1 MLKNYERK
9 QSFGPVAV
17 AAAVAAFGLLSL
29 VIVDHGPGRRPHAQS
44 PETVSLTSN
53 YTDTAAAARAA
64 GATVSPTDP
73 KSEIEPVAPGPKPS
87 QPANPAPG

>member
-17 AAAVAAFGLLSL
+17 AVAVAAFGLLSL
-29 VIVDHGPGRRPHAQS
+29 VIVDHGPPHAQS

-53 YTDTAAAARAA
+53 YTDTAAAARGA

-73 KSEIEPVAPGPKPS
+73 KSEIEPVAPGPKPG
-87 QPANPAPG
+87 QPANPAPK